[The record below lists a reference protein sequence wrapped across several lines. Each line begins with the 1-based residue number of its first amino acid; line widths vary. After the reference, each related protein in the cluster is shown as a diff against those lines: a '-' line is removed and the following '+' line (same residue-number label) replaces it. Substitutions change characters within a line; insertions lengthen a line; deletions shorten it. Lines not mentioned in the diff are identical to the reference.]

1 MPYLWPGR
9 DVEGW
14 AEMRVRVAI
23 AMVFLVAA
31 KVAIVYVPILFKEA
45 VDALTKS
52 PENLVIA
59 VPIGVLVAYG
69 LARVL
74 SVAFGELRDAVFAK
88 VAHRAIRT
96 VALRVFQ
103 HLHALALRY
112 HLDRRT
118 GGLSRSIE
126 RGTKGIEF
134 LLSFMLFN
142 IIPTLMEKCGRPH
155 SASRN
160 KLGADIKFLRMNW
173 NVNGPDHVTLPEIP
187 ILAGINQEGAGQPPL
202 LELVA
207 RDGKPAW

>member
-142 IIPTLMEKCGRPH
+142 IIPTLIEITMVCGILWVLSSKLPIAAVSYVMRVSFLHH
-155 SASRN
+155 SY
-160 KLGADIKFLRMNW
+160 
-173 NVNGPDHVTLPEIP
+173 
-187 ILAGINQEGAGQPPL
+187 
-202 LELVA
+202 
-207 RDGKPAW
+207 PAYS

>member
-9 DVEGW
+9 HVEGW
-14 AEMRVRVAI
+14 AEMRVRVLI

-52 PENLVIA
+52 PENLAIA

-96 VALRVFQ
+96 VALQVFR
-103 HLHALALRY
+103 HLHNSLRSAITSTGAPAASPARSSAA
-112 HLDRRT
+112 RRASSSCSPSCSST
-118 GGLSRSIE
+118 SSR
-126 RGTKGIEF
+126 R
-134 LLSFMLFN
+134 
-142 IIPTLMEKCGRPH
+142 
-155 SASRN
+155 
-160 KLGADIKFLRMNW
+160 
-173 NVNGPDHVTLPEIP
+173 
-187 ILAGINQEGAGQPPL
+187 
-202 LELVA
+202 
-207 RDGKPAW
+207 